1 MSTQDPD
8 PPVRI
13 GVVSALDAAAD
24 DLAQVIVILNLE
36 AMPGAIPI
44 PKSYVDGDATPKLL
58 KYPHHRT
65 SSTSSVTYLLGV
77 PKSPGR
83 RGPH

>member
-13 GVVSALDAAAD
+13 GVVSALDAAAN

-36 AMPGAIPI
+36 AMPGAIPN
-44 PKSYVDGDATPKLL
+44 PNSTPFRSSFVDSYVDGDATPKLL
-58 KYPHHRT
+58 KYPRERRT
-65 SSTSSVTYLLGV
+65 HLL
-77 PKSPGR
+77 
-83 RGPH
+83 